1 METNLI
7 ASRSDSLSGPALVAA
22 LDEHIA
28 ARHLL
33 THPFYQAW
41 SAGKLDRATLANY
54 SRQYYHHVRAFPGY
68 LAALA
73 ERSEPALRALV
84 EENLAEELAPPRSHP
99 QMWRDFAGALGVP
112 EDELESAAPLP
123 GTARLVETFDR
134 LARTASPAAAVAALY
149 AYESQVPE
157 VSAKKIEGLEKF
169 YGIRSAEGTRYFAVH
184 EEADVRHRA
193 AWRAWLASRPASEA
207 PEMLGAADEALDA
220 LWGALDAVTP
230 SVCRA

>member
-1 METNLI
+1 METNPTG
-7 ASRSDSLSGPALVAA
+7 AALVAA
-22 LDEHIA
+22 LDERIA
-28 ARHLL
+28 RRHLL

-54 SRQYYHHVRAFPGY
+54 AAQYYHHVRAFPGY
-68 LAALA
+68 LDALA
-73 ERSEPALRALV
+73 RRSEPGLRSLV

-99 QMWRDFAGALGVP
+99 EMWRDFAGAVGVS
-112 EDELESAAPLP
+112 EAELDAAPPLP
-123 GTARLVETFDR
+123 GTARLVETFER

-157 VSAKKIEGLEKF
+157 VSGKKIEGLEKF
-169 YGIRSAEGTRYFAVH
+169 YGVTGEEGTRYFAVH

-193 AWRAWLASRPASEA
+193 AWRRWLESRPAGDA
-207 PEMLGAADEALDA
+207 PEMLAAAEEALDA

-230 SVCRA
+230 ADCRA